1 MAIDQKKLDNMRELQ
16 DRVVS
21 FIKDTSTP
29 IKKEHSDNIEKYLD
43 KFIKFPGSLS
53 VISVF
58 FVSSD
63 LVQNY
68 TLALFGVGLVISSLL
83 VALNV
88 FRISIDNDHSFY
100 EYVANLEK
108 PMVVF
113 SRKLTQFSRGETEEK
128 QLLESYESLQDSYRE
143 NSKKVESKQD
153 DNKAPTFVKNSINL
167 SFYMLIIGIII
178 CFISAINF
186 C

>member
-1 MAIDQKKLDNMRELQ
+1 MAIDQKTLEKMMELR
-16 DRVVS
+16 DKVS
-21 FIKDTSTP
+21 EFIKETSTP
-29 IKKEHSDNIEKYLD
+29 VKKQHSDNIEKYLD

-68 TLALFGVGLVISSLL
+68 TLAILGVGLIILSLL
-83 VALNV
+83 IALNV
-88 FRISIDNDHSFY
+88 FRLSVNNDHKFY
-100 EYVANLEK
+100 EYIVNLEK

-113 SRKLTQFSRGETEEK
+113 SRRLTQFSRGEVEEQ
-128 QLLESYESLQDSYRE
+128 QLLESYESLQNSYRE
-143 NSKKVESKQD
+143 NSKKTEDKKEDSK
-153 DNKAPTFVKNSINL
+153 ALTFVKNSINL
-167 SFYMLIIGIII
+167 SFYMLIVGIII